1 LYVKPSDV
9 IPRITLGGRHEHFGY
24 AALALHLAPALRGT
38 VYVVDGPMIGLII
51 VTMLFAAVALT
62 AVALLDY

>member
-1 LYVKPSDV
+1 
-9 IPRITLGGRHEHFGY
+9 
-24 AALALHLAPALRGT
+24 
-38 VYVVDGPMIGLII
+38 VVDGPMIGLII